1 MEALEI
7 VSRLLLACL
16 LGGLVGLERERSYR
30 PAGFRTYILV
40 AVGSTLI
47 MTVSLKVP
55 LLYEGVL
62 SDPGDPGRIAA
73 QVISGIGFL
82 GAGTI
87 IREGFSVTGL
97 TTAAGLWTVAGIG
110 LAVGAG
116 FYLNAVIATILVM
129 ITLTL
134 LMQVDFRLYNS
145 QKLYSLRIKIFD
157 QVGSLGKIASVLG
170 ENEIQITDTCIE
182 HCYKEANNVYINLK
196 IQKSEEVDQNQLIG
210 VLTELPS
217 VISVQIKDLD

>member
-62 SDPGDPGRIAA
+62 SNPGDPGRIAA

-129 ITLTL
+129 VTLTL
-134 LMQVDFRLYNS
+134 LSQVELRLYNS
-145 QKLYSLRIKIFD
+145 QNLYSLRIKIFD

-170 ENEIQITDTCIE
+170 ENEIQITDACIE
-182 HCYKEANNVYINLK
+182 QCYKEANNVYINLK
-196 IQKSEEVDQNQLIG
+196 IQKSKKVDQNQLIG